1 MREIWLELLENMVD
15 LIVSLIK
22 MSLLGLLLYI
32 LVMAIM
38 FWGIWVYN
46 WIVN

>member
-38 FWGIWVYN
+38 FGGIWVCN